1 MLRSIDAV
9 LLEHPLEEKQV
20 TDGECLILICRVR
33 LASRASESSEDRA
46 WRVFAIG
53 SRSSPNAAVDPWRS
67 RARYSIA
74 SVNPLEGRIL
84 EGTHGGEISFSF
96 SDNRH
101 AAETFCIVVL
111 IIR

>member
-1 MLRSIDAV
+1 VLRSIDAV

-53 SRSSPNAAVDPWRS
+53 SRSSLSTLGDRERDTAL
-67 RARYSIA
+67 
-74 SVNPLEGRIL
+74 PL
-84 EGTHGGEISFSF
+84 
-96 SDNRH
+96 
-101 AAETFCIVVL
+101 
-111 IIR
+111 